1 MVTLYIP
8 GRGVLR
14 VVLLPAVAAAAA
26 AVLAATAA
34 AVAARGRRGRH
45 DHLGRVRLVVGP
57 VQEQR
62 HREVRR
68 VDLELLV
75 LEDLDKNG

>member
-1 MVTLYIP
+1 M
-8 GRGVLR
+8 
-14 VVLLPAVAAAAA
+14 LLPAVAAATA
-26 AVLAATAA
+26 AVLAAAA
-34 AVAARGRRGRH
+34 AAGVGHGRGGH

-75 LEDLDKNG
+75 LEDLNENHVNDINLVEL

>member
-1 MVTLYIP
+1 M
-8 GRGVLR
+8 
-14 VVLLPAVAAAAA
+14 LLPAVAAAAA
-26 AVLAATAA
+26 AVLAAAA
-34 AVAARGRRGRH
+34 AGVGDGWGGH

-68 VDLELLV
+68 VDLELLI
-75 LEDLDKNG
+75 LEDLNR

>member
-1 MVTLYIP
+1 M
-8 GRGVLR
+8 
-14 VVLLPAVAAAAA
+14 LLPAVAAAAA
-26 AVLAATAA
+26 AVLAAA
-34 AVAARGRRGRH
+34 AARGRGGH
-45 DHLGRVRLVVGP
+45 DHLCRVRLVVGP

-75 LEDLDKNG
+75 LEDLDE